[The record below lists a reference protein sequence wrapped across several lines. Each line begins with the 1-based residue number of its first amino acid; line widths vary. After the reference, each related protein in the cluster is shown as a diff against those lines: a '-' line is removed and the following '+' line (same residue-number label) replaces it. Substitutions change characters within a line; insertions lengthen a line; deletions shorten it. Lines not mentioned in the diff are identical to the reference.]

1 MLQGK
6 RKKNRKM
13 NLGKVGVNVK
23 GVVSRNGL
31 TGSKTDQLIYECGIV
46 RHFGLHRQK
55 GVGECFVL

>member
-1 MLQGK
+1 
-6 RKKNRKM
+6 M

-55 GVGECFVL
+55 NVGECFVV